1 MNTENLKI
9 SVRNRRKRL
18 KHKQYAKL
26 VSLKLEDFM
35 AEYNKDPIEMAYL
48 AGVSYQTIMDVYW
61 ENPRDFMVL
70 CHVSSCIDAIRHN
83 RYLNRDDWRFLPK
96 PLYTG
101 DGGAYPY
108 NTLEYFIYDKDFR
121 L

>member
-1 MNTENLKI
+1 
-9 SVRNRRKRL
+9 
-18 KHKQYAKL
+18 
-26 VSLKLEDFM
+26 M

-121 L
+121 LW